1 MYLKIWSFLDPRSQ
15 QVLSTWA
22 VEAEPKPFH
31 DLECCRDWAKD
42 LLTYS
47 GLKTGAKYL

>member
-1 MYLKIWSFLDPRSQ
+1 MYLKICSFLAPRIQ

-22 VEAEPKPFH
+22 AEAEPKPFH
-31 DLECCRDWAKD
+31 DLESYRDWAKE

-47 GLKTGAKYL
+47 GLRTGAKYL